1 MSAPRDAGLLA
12 VARVRTV
19 RESDSRVGL
28 RQALAEL
35 EAAEHRVVELRRRM
49 EVADAFGTGSAAEFL
64 ALRVSLSLL
73 GEALVAAE
81 QQCECTRTIS
91 DAALVRWQSDKA
103 RLGAIELLLERREA
117 ERCAE
122 RERADARELDDLA
135 TQRWL
140 RAHTAG
146 AA

>member
-12 VARVRTV
+12 VARVRAV

-35 EAAEHRVVELRRRM
+35 GAAQRRVDELRRRM

-73 GEALVAAE
+73 GEVLVAAE
-81 QQCECTRTIS
+81 QQYEGTRTIS

-103 RLGAIELLLERREA
+103 RLGAIELLLERRVA
-117 ERCAE
+117 ERRTD

-135 TQRWL
+135 AQRWL
-140 RAHTAG
+140 RARTAG